1 MQNIEEIYDKYFE
14 TVNKYLFCLTRD
26 ADTAENLTQETF
38 YRAVKNINKFKGKC
52 SISTWLCEIAKN
64 AFYDECKKTYEN
76 MKKDLKTSTIT
87 SKQEINYI
95 KKYNSKMKIL
105 KLIIFIV
112 LIALIIVLGRRA
124 IIIISLQNKIAEY
137 SASTNY
143 HMTEYVYEGIYYK
156 INEVYCKD
164 NQSLTTIT
172 TNESGVKKIAKYSDG
187 EKANIYIDANDNNVA
202 LLNNEASAAPNY
214 EGIYNSLETKGLW
227 DFILNIIK
235 TRITTANVN
244 GKQCYKVDDFY
255 SPNVLIAGEG
265 ERTIYI
271 DKETGL
277 LVRTFGGTIKNS
289 NGTFTIVND
298 YQYEFGT
305 VTDEDLKEPDLAN
318 YIIQDNNQI

>member
-1 MQNIEEIYDKYFE
+1 MKEENVCKIVQDLLPNYIENLITEDTKTFIEEHL
-14 TVNKYLFCLTRD
+14 NSC
-26 ADTAENLTQETF
+26 
-38 YRAVKNINKFKGKC
+38 
-52 SISTWLCEIAKN
+52 
-64 AFYDECKKTYEN
+64 DECKKIYEN
-76 MKKDLKTSTIT
+76 MKKDLKTSTVT
-87 SKQEINYI
+87 SKREINYI

-124 IIIISLQNKIAEY
+124 IIIISLQNKIAEHR
-137 SASTNY
+137 ASTNY
-143 HMTEYVYEGIYYK
+143 HMTEYVYEGIHYK

-172 TNESGVKKIAKYSDG
+172 TNESGAKKLTKYSDG
-187 EKANIYIDANDNNVA
+187 EKANIYIDANDDNVA

-214 EGIYNSLETKGLW
+214 AGIYNSLETKGLW
-227 DFILNIIK
+227 DFILNILK

-244 GKQCYKVDDFY
+244 GKQCYKIDDFY
-255 SPNVLIAGEG
+255 SPNILIAGEG

-277 LVRTFGGTIKNS
+277 LVRTFGGTIKNN

-305 VTDEDLKEPDLAN
+305 VTDEDLKEPNLAN
-318 YIIQDNNQI
+318 YTIQDNN